1 MNFLQLCVWSTDNWE
16 NKKSR
21 YIRSPSNGSTLVG
34 DTLVQFHYDQTHLL
48 IVHESQLAIYDGK
61 LECLH
66 SWSPRDALPSPI
78 SSAVYSSDGL
88 MVYAGFRDGAIGIFE
103 AESLGYNA
111 GLHLLPTYLLQYL
124 AVVETCIPL
133 MLLRI
138 PWILTSSQLAWA
150 MVPFM
155 CWSHWKTDQLARWP
169 GQRGS
174 KNMTVGWMA
183 ICALLGL
190 WLQIQLSIQLVC

>member
-1 MNFLQLCVWSTDNWE
+1 MNFLRLCVWSTDNWE

-21 YIRSPSNGSTLVG
+21 YNRSPSNGSTLVG
-34 DTLVQFHYDQTHLL
+34 VTLVQFQYDQTHLL

-103 AESLGYNA
+103 AESLR
-111 GLHLLPTYLLQYL
+111 LQCRIAPSAYIPSSVPSGGGNVYPIDVAANPL
-124 AVVETCIPL
+124 NPNQFAVGMSDGAVHVLEPL
-133 MLLRI
+133 E
-138 PWILTSSQLAWA
+138 
-150 MVPFM
+150 
-155 CWSHWKTDQLARWP
+155 D
-169 GQRGS
+169 
-174 KNMTVGWMA
+174 
-183 ICALLGL
+183 
-190 WLQIQLSIQLVC
+190 